1 MTLILPAV
9 ETPVTVPY
17 IVTWSEEQELPTR
30 IIESPRGGI
39 GFADEVIADRDRNG
53 VLWTRM
59 SSCAGRGRP
68 KFAAMHP
75 LRQRRAMR
83 RLFCQICGRP
93 ADQDERGVL
102 WVLPDRPDGRADW
115 PNGKW
120 VVEPPIC
127 RPCAPI
133 AVRLCPALRRG
144 YIVVRVGNAPICG
157 VKGLTYRSTGSAP
170 AIVEDEMVAIGTAKI
185 RWTLGEFLMRRLS
198 DCTLVEIDR
207 GSLMRRT
214 AL

>member
-1 MTLILPAV
+1 MTLILPTV
-9 ETPVTVPY
+9 ESPVTVPY

-30 IIESPRGGI
+30 IVESPRGGI
-39 GFADEVIADRDRNG
+39 GFADEVIGDRDRDG

-68 KFAAMHP
+68 RFAAMHP

-83 RLFCQICGRP
+83 RLLCQICGQP
-93 ADQDERGVL
+93 ADQDERGIL
-102 WVLPDRPDGRADW
+102 WLLPNYSDGRAGW

-127 RPCAPI
+127 RPCAPV
-133 AVRLCPALRRG
+133 AARLCPALRRG
-144 YIVVRVGNAPICG
+144 RIAVRVRNAPICG

-170 AIVEDEMVAIGTAKI
+170 AIVQDEMVAIGTAKI
-185 RWTLGEFLMRRLS
+185 RWTLGEFLMRRFS
-198 DCTLVEIDR
+198 DCMPVELD
-207 GSLMRRT
+207 
-214 AL
+214 

>member
-9 ETPVTVPY
+9 ESLPVTVPY

-30 IIESPRGGI
+30 IVESPRGGI
-39 GFADEVIADRDRNG
+39 GFADEVIGDRDRDG

-83 RLFCQICGRP
+83 RLLCQICGQP

-102 WVLPDRPDGRADW
+102 WLLPDRSEGRADW

-120 VVEPPIC
+120 VIEPPIC

-133 AVRLCPALRRG
+133 AARLCPALRRG
-144 YIVVRVGNAPICG
+144 HIVVRVRNAPICG

-170 AIVEDEMVAIGTAKI
+170 AIVEDEVVAIGTAKI

-198 DCTLVEIDR
+198 DCTTVEVD
-207 GSLMRRT
+207 
-214 AL
+214 